1 MFDLDMDE
9 IFSLAEL
16 RSKNK
21 NIDFDILEDWV
32 KIATKEKELKRCK
45 TNGEIDLKY
54 YLEAKNKIKKEK
66 DDFIKKH
73 QELRF

>member
-16 RSKNK
+16 RSK

>member
-16 RSKNK
+16 RSKNR

-54 YLEAKNKIKKEK
+54 YLEAKNKKRK
-66 DDFIKKH
+66 
-73 QELRF
+73 R